1 MGLLLLLLFLPPP
14 RLLPSVSGTT
24 YSLYGKEEEEEKEEE
39 GPFFSPLPSSLFETD
54 LRLSLPREEKG
65 NEEKAKRKQRFA
77 SPHFSLFAVGLV

>member
-24 YSLYGKEEEEEKEEE
+24 YSLYGKEEEEKEEE

-54 LRLSLPREEKG
+54 LRLSLPREEEG
-65 NEEKAKRKQRFA
+65 NEEKAKRKQRFP